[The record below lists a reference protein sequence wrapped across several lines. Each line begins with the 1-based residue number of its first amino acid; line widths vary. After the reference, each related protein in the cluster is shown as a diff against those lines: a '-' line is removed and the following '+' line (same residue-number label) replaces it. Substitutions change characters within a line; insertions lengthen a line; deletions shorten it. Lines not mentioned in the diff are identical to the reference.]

1 MKKAK
6 IKNIH
11 KIENKKFKRLFN
23 EKSSL
28 LNNNSSKKKL
38 IVNKWKYF
46 LQIFIGLFSL
56 FTVIALLLYISML
69 NKRLNELE
77 YINKIYK
84 IFNTNQDLKLFLKN
98 KTEYYYKKRKHF
110 FHRGYNNNES
120 NLITFQDKLNYLVIH
135 ESPEYKSNLADKI
148 KLSEYSKKKL
158 GKNICVPI
166 LKIYDDANEINLNEL
181 PDKFILKCNHGSGM
195 NIICK
200 DKSKFDFEM
209 AKRQLNIWKSSNY
222 GFETNEFQ
230 YIFIDRKI
238 FASPYLGDDIIDYKI
253 FCFNGNP
260 KYIAARKYDETEK
273 LYFYNYYDFN
283 WTLTDIEDN
292 RNHYR
297 TNPNFKFAKPKNLN
311 LMYEYAAKLSE
322 EFVFVRVDLYEI
334 NNKVYL
340 GELTFAPSNVCMSF
354 KDEAQRIFLGKLLDI
369 RKIKPSLFNN

>member
-1 MKKAK
+1 MKTQIIKKLRKNKKYILNKESKSLLKDNLYSSNINKKYLIMKYIFLSSILIFIFFIFALLILLKK
-6 IKNIH
+6 IKEISFQ
-11 KIENKKFKRLFN
+11 KDIYEM
-23 EKSSL
+23 
-28 LNNNSSKKKL
+28 
-38 IVNKWKYF
+38 
-46 LQIFIGLFSL
+46 
-56 FTVIALLLYISML
+56 FT
-69 NKRLNELE
+69 NKRDVN
-77 YINKIYK
+77 
-84 IFNTNQDLKLFLKN
+84 LFLTN
-98 KTEYYYKKRKHF
+98 KTEYYYRERKKYFK
-110 FHRGYNNNES
+110 GYNEL
-120 NLITFQDKLNYLVIH
+120 NLVTIQDKLNYLTIH
-135 ESPEYKSNLADKI
+135 ESPEYKSKIVDKI
-148 KLSEYSKKKL
+148 KLREYSKKIL
-158 GKNICVPI
+158 GKDICVPI
-166 LKIYDDANEINLNEL
+166 LKIYNNANEIKLDEL
-181 PDKFILKCNHGSGM
+181 PDKFVLKCNHGSGM
-195 NIICK
+195 NIFCK
-200 DKSKFDFEM
+200 DKSQFDLE
-209 AKRQLNIWKSSNY
+209 KSKKQLNEWLDINY
-222 GFETNEFQ
+222 GLGTAQFQ
-230 YIFIDRKI
+230 YYYIKRKI
-238 FASPYLGDDIIDYKI
+238 FASPYLTDDIIDYKI